1 MKSITSILVA
11 LMCLVV
17 VNVRSQT
24 QTSTPVSGGGGGS
37 SAPMEEINYLP
48 IGSFQALKA
57 WAIENVTSGRVQ
69 VWSTSQTGRRS
80 PKIGE
85 PFAIP
90 AGSAP
95 SEIARL
101 ISGQPL
107 SITVARPD
115 VDSIG
120 IYVSLE
126 DAEGYQ
132 LFYGQ
137 SEFRLVKSGDTWGV
151 AGTITPTLQI
161 AQNVR
166 FPKLDGASE
175 MQVFFRNESG
185 QVTDP
190 RYISLGERAFIPAY
204 IAGKRG
210 EAYVVS
216 RLSDGTEVRRAFGLQ
231 SGNYL
236 PGVSMGFQ
244 VNPPFY
250 NVREFGVNESKP
262 LFVVAEKAQSYLLG
276 FLQYTTATDV
286 TLTPPFVYQNNN
298 LIERP
303 TVFFIRLVG
312 SKDWYRFETTVDS
325 PNVTK
330 LGPGKYWMYVPVSAF
345 GDSPKNP
352 EAPVPPNDGGGKG

>member
-1 MKSITSILVA
+1 MA
-11 LMCLVV
+11 LMMCLGIG
-17 VNVRSQT
+17 VNVYA

-37 SAPMEEINYLP
+37 SAPPQEEIIYLP

-57 WAIENVTSGRVQ
+57 WAIENVTRGRVQ
-69 VWSTSQTGRRS
+69 VWSTSQTGKRS
-80 PKIGE
+80 PKAGE

-90 AGSAP
+90 GGSAP

-101 ISGQPL
+101 ISIQPL

-115 VDSIG
+115 ADSIG

-126 DAEGYQ
+126 NAEGYQ
-132 LFYGQ
+132 LFHGQ
-137 SEFRLVKSGDTWGV
+137 SEFRLIKSGDTWGV
-151 AGTITPTLQI
+151 AGGTITPTLQI

-185 QVTDP
+185 QVTDS
-190 RYISLGERAFIPAY
+190 RYVPLGERAFIPAY
-204 IAGKRG
+204 IAGRRG
-210 EAYVVS
+210 EAYIVS

-236 PGVSMGFQ
+236 PGVGMGFQ
-244 VNPPFY
+244 INPPFY
-250 NVREFGVNESKP
+250 NVREFGANESKP
-262 LFVVAEKAQSYLLG
+262 LFVVNEKAQSYLLG
-276 FLQYTTATDV
+276 FLQYTMATDV
-286 TLTPPFVYQNNN
+286 ALTPPFVYQNNN

-312 SKDWYRFETTVDS
+312 SKDWYRFETTVEH
-325 PNVTK
+325 PNTTR
-330 LGPGKYWMYVPVSAF
+330 LGPGKYWIYVPVSAF
-345 GDSPKNP
+345 GDNPENP
-352 EAPVPPNDGGGKG
+352 EAPVPPNDGGPKG